1 MKNTDIEKQLTEF
14 FAPFLNEKNEN
25 GVVSRSMLID
35 GPWGCGKTYQIME
48 FLKSHQEEFENKK
61 RMIGYI
67 SLFGLDSIE
76 TINNEICHALFSSDE
91 KMMEKIQS
99 SVKTIGKIVNLG
111 SLFFPGLKPIGEAAE
126 YISNQLGVNSKN
138 VKNQSVIIIDDLER
152 LSTDKVSYSDLLGY
166 LNGLMACNC
175 RIICIMNSK
184 AIINPSNSE
193 ENGFKDFYE
202 KVFDEIHIIDAVTK
216 DTYDAIF
223 RNNDTNKD
231 YDIPPIWYRLFK
243 PNLRIVQRTYL
254 NYKKVLKHI
263 EDKNKYVNYEEK
275 MTREELF
282 KLCYY
287 STYMAFKYL
296 FDTKTEK
303 EKEKDKDSEERL
315 KEESKKFSVLTDLY
329 WSSSDA
335 IDRLN
340 FAVDK
345 LCKESDFTADKNM
358 LDFRFRI
365 YAFTSFLFENNAYG
379 IDSIFKKVDSKVPP
393 ILNKNIFYL
402 SEKNK
407 EKYCVAFVEMINN
420 GDFTFDDS
428 FFDKINNILNSYPS
442 FTFDDETTNK
452 IVEKMVEKK
461 VDKRKVRDYIEM
473 SEDGDEKRCYEFMIQ
488 LQERYLQKFDES
500 VRAQL
505 KVYIDKDDYESATDL
520 LEEYFHNQGNGKSKL
535 IDEIIEHDFYF
546 PDLGDDITS
555 SSWSY
560 CNKIVEIMSKYGKKE
575 FFDSF
580 ADKQL
585 KEHSDDPTLVGRFTY
600 LKKLYS
606 KTFESLN

>member
-1 MKNTDIEKQLTEF
+1 M
-14 FAPFLNEKNEN
+14 
-25 GVVSRSMLID
+25 
-35 GPWGCGKTYQIME
+35 
-48 FLKSHQEEFENKK
+48 
-61 RMIGYI
+61 
-67 SLFGLDSIE
+67 
-76 TINNEICHALFSSDE
+76 
-91 KMMEKIQS
+91 
-99 SVKTIGKIVNLG
+99 
-111 SLFFPGLKPIGEAAE
+111 KPIGEAAE

-152 LSTDKVSYSDLLGY
+152 LSTDKISYSDLLDY

-184 AIINPSNSE
+184 AIINSSNSE

-202 KVFDEIHIIDAVTK
+202 KVFDEIRIIDAVTK

-223 RNNDTNKD
+223 RNNDANKD

-243 PNLRIVQRTYL
+243 PNLRIAQRTYL

-263 EDKNKYVNYEEK
+263 EDKDKYVNYEEK
-275 MTREELF
+275 MTKEDLF

-303 EKEKDKDSEERL
+303 EKKDDREIEERL
-315 KEESKKFSVLTDLY
+315 KEESKEFSALNDLY

-345 LCKESDFTADKNM
+345 LCKESDFTADKNR
-358 LDFRFRI
+358 LDFRFHV
-365 YAFTSFLFENNAYG
+365 YAFASFLFENNAYG
-379 IDSIFKKVDSKVPP
+379 IDSIFKKVDSKTPP
-393 ILNKNIFYL
+393 ILNKDIFYL

-428 FFDKINNILNSYPS
+428 FFNKIKDIMDCYSS
-442 FTFDDETTNK
+442 FTFDDETINK
-452 IVEKMVEKK
+452 IVEKMVEEKT
-461 VDKRKVRDYIEM
+461 DKRKVRDYIEM

-505 KVYIDKDDYESATDL
+505 KVFIDKDDYGSATDL
-520 LEEYFHNQGNGKSKL
+520 LAEYFDNQGNGKSKL

-560 CNKIVEIMSKYGKKE
+560 CHKIVEIMSKYGKRE

-585 KEHSDDPTLVGRFTY
+585 NEHSDDSTLVGRYTY
-600 LKKLYS
+600 LKKYIL
-606 KTFESLN
+606 KRLDL